1 MEPADP
7 LPSGARFLLN
17 PPSIRDLRGTERG
30 VQVYILAIAALAM
43 TAADHW
49 TTYVCLRQPVSGWHV
64 TEANPISG
72 WLFEAVGLVPGL
84 LVDSAVTVSAVAFLL
99 TTRHVPDLVK
109 KAFFGLVIAS
119 TGYAVINN
127 YGAIHALGISSLGI
141 G

>member
-17 PPSIRDLRGTERG
+17 SPSIRDLRGTERG

-49 TTYVCLRQPVSGWHV
+49 TTYVCLRQPVSGWQV

-99 TTRHVPDLVK
+99 TTRHVPDFVK
-109 KAFFGLVIAS
+109 KAFFGLVVAS